1 MKSAA
6 IAMIKAQRPVFFGC
20 DVGKFAESSRGIMDT
35 DLFDY
40 ELGYNVTLYMNKAER
55 LRTGESSMTHA
66 MVLSG
71 VNIVDGKPT
80 KWRGITASLRRIF

>member
-1 MKSAA
+1 MKAAA
-6 IAMIKAQRPVFFGC
+6 ISMIKAQRPVFFGC
-20 DVGKFAESSRGIMDT
+20 DVGKFAESNKGIMDT

-40 ELGYNVTLYMNKAER
+40 ELGYNVSLSMDKAER

-71 VNIVDGKPT
+71 VHIVDGKPK
-80 KWRGITASLRRIF
+80 KWRGTTEFL